1 MPVFNYSQITEIL
14 NTMKSVCYRTLEK
27 SPCYLTGEQFTEA
40 FINPDHVA
48 KLREVHN
55 LIGCPS
61 ASDVRH
67 ITLQTDYADAD
78 NILMT
83 RLMFVKNPG
92 ILVPDYIRKSYYS
105 SSDSG
110 RMIMAWASERRKI
123 GLLLGDAYAA
133 LNTLNDMCGNAK
145 ALSLMFPAL
154 TSLMARTNNF
164 DGEINENSPMAKRAR
179 AISSAKSIGKLP
191 SLPRGVI
198 DHIRSASAM
207 VSAMIMAE
215 DAETVIP
222 EDAVAVLTGT
232 VSVTT
237 SEHYRQ
243 PHPVLRCVEHH
254 NFI

>member
-1 MPVFNYSQITEIL
+1 MPVFNFSQITEIL
-14 NTMKSVCYRTLEK
+14 TAMKSVCYRALEK

-55 LIGCPS
+55 LIGSPS
-61 ASDVRH
+61 ASTRH

-78 NILMT
+78 NTLT
-83 RLMFVKNPG
+83 ARLMFAKNPG

-133 LNTLNDMCGNAK
+133 LNTLNDMCGNAR

-154 TSLMARTNNF
+154 TSLMARTNTF
-164 DGEINENSPMAKRAR
+164 DGKINEDSPMAKRAR

-191 SLPRGVI
+191 SLPREVI

-222 EDAVAVLTGT
+222 KDAVAVLTGAD
-232 VSVTT
+232 SVT
-237 SEHYRQ
+237 SDHYRQ